1 MNNFLK
7 LALVGLITLSGCRS
21 GATVD
26 AKTDSKDGTS
36 NTLSVSKN
44 AFKPLTDKDVKIEY
58 GNKLVT
64 ANNKFAFK
72 LYSELLKDKKD
83 TIFVSPSSVIFCLSM
98 LYNGANGK
106 TQEDIQKALELSG
119 FTLDELNNLNNKL
132 MRQIMNADTSVKMD
146 IANSL
151 WGAQGIEFDKTFTKN
166 MNDFYNAD
174 ISPLDLTKDPTKM
187 VNEWVSNAT
196 QKKITKIV
204 DNLSS
209 DTLLLLINAIYFKG
223 TWTNKFD
230 KSLTKDM
237 PFKGATKTKNM
248 PMMSN
253 YDDYRYF
260 DKDGIQAI
268 ELPYGKENIAMYV
281 FLPGEGQGI
290 DDLHKKLNSDNWT
303 AWMSNFSKRKG
314 KITMPK
320 FKTEYETS
328 LNTALTNLGMGSSFE
343 DSADFKKFFSKE
355 IQAKVSEVKHKTF
368 VEVNEEGT
376 EAAAVTSAQVVATSI
391 QLPEEPF
398 EMNVDSPFFYAI
410 REKSTGTILFMG
422 SVLDF

>member
-7 LALVGLITLSGCRS
+7 LALVGLITMSGCRS
-21 GATVD
+21 GGTVD
-26 AKTDSKDGTS
+26 AKTDTKDGTS

-44 AFKPLTDKDVKIEY
+44 VFKPLTDKEIKIEY

-119 FTLDELNNLNNKL
+119 FTLDELNTLNNKL
-132 MRQIMNADTSVKMD
+132 MRQIMNADASVKMD

-151 WGAQGIEFDKTFTKN
+151 WGAKGIEFDKTFTKN
-166 MNDFYNAD
+166 MSDFYNAD
-174 ISPLDLTKDPTKM
+174 ISVFEATKDPAKM

-204 DNLSS
+204 DTLSP

-230 KSLTKDM
+230 KTLTKDM
-237 PFKGATKTKNM
+237 PFKGATKTKDM

-260 DKDGIQAI
+260 NKDGIQAI
-268 ELPYGKENIAMYV
+268 ELPYGKADIAMYV
-281 FLPGEGQGI
+281 FIPGEGQGI
-290 DDLHKKLNSDNWT
+290 DDLHKKLSVDNWT

-343 DSADFKKFFSKE
+343 DAADFKKFFSKE
-355 IQAKVSEVKHKTF
+355 IPAKVSEVKHKTF
-368 VEVNEEGT
+368 VEINEEGT
-376 EAAAVTSAQVVATSI
+376 EAAAVTSAQVVATAI
-391 QLPEEPF
+391 QFPEEPF

>member
-1 MNNFLK
+1 MSKFLK
-7 LALVGLITLSGCRS
+7 LALITLVTISGCRS
-21 GATVD
+21 GGTVD
-26 AKTDSKDGTS
+26 AKNDTKNGTS
-36 NTLSVSKN
+36 NTMTVSKN
-44 AFKPLTDKDVKIEY
+44 AFKPLTDKEIKIEY

-72 LYSELLKDKKD
+72 LYNELLKDKKD
-83 TIFVSPSSVIFCLSM
+83 TIFVSPSSIIFCLSM

-119 FTLDELNNLNNKL
+119 FTLDELNTLNNKL
-132 MRQIMNADTSVKMD
+132 MRQIMNADASVKMD

-151 WGAQGIEFDKTFTKN
+151 WGTKGIEFDKTFTKN
-166 MNDFYNAD
+166 MSDFYNAD
-174 ISPLDLTKDPTKM
+174 ISPLDLSKDPAKM

-204 DNLSS
+204 DTLSE
-209 DTLLLLINAIYFKG
+209 DTLLLLVNAIYFKG

-230 KSLTKDM
+230 KTLTKEL

-260 DKDGIQAI
+260 NKDGMQAI
-268 ELPYGKENIAMYV
+268 EMPYGKEDIAMYV
-281 FLPGEGQGI
+281 FLPTEGQGI
-290 DDLHKKLNSDNWT
+290 DDLHKKLSVENWT
-303 AWMSNFSKRKG
+303 TWMSNFSKRKG

-328 LNTALTNLGMGSSFE
+328 LNTALISLGMGSSFE
-343 DSADFKKFFSKE
+343 DSADFKKFFAKE
-355 IQAKVSEVKHKTF
+355 IPAKVSEVKHKTF
-368 VEVNEEGT
+368 VEINEEGT
-376 EAAAVTSAQVVATSI
+376 EAAAVTSVQVVATSI
-391 QLPEEPF
+391 QLPQEPF
-398 EMNVDSPFFYAI
+398 EMNVDSPFLYVI